1 VPLIGTI
8 ALYFCTMNK
17 RKQNMGLQD
26 RLAAA
31 RVAILRQYEQVSGE
45 QMNEKDCVIDDKVLD
60 FIVEFDLSIA

>member
-1 VPLIGTI
+1 
-8 ALYFCTMNK
+8 
-17 RKQNMGLQD
+17 MGLQD